1 MMLKRTVRV
10 LIVLAALSAAG
21 IIYYLFASHGHSLPC
36 VFYEVTG
43 FYCPGCGATR
53 MCRKLMHLDF
63 YGAFR
68 ANQVSLFVLPF
79 IAAIFGRRVY
89 LYIRYGKP
97 KNEKW
102 VNIGSVIAI
111 IALLI
116 FGVLRNIPYFD
127 FLRPA

>member
-1 MMLKRTVRV
+1 MLKRTFKVF
-10 LIVLAALSAAG
+10 IVLAALSAAG

-36 VFYEVTG
+36 IFYELTG

-53 MCRKLMHLDF
+53 MCRKLMQLDF

-68 ANQVSLFVLPF
+68 ANQVSVFAVPF
-79 IAAIFGRRVY
+79 LGAVFARRIY

-97 KNEKW
+97 KKKKW
-102 VNIGSVIAI
+102 MDIGAVIAI

-127 FLRPA
+127 FLRPM